1 MYYYAVLNTKDIVE
15 YISEQETEVTYYEYI
30 SIPTADQSLVGKWY
44 DREGLYGTVGAFL
57 EAPISILAEH
67 SSSQIS
73 YKGQDVW
80 LDDKLDSY
88 VTQSN
93 LSSELEGKANVSH
106 SHNAATKTVDGFMSA
121 GDKAKLDGIE
131 SNANLYVHP
140 ETHAAS
146 MITGLSA
153 VSTSGSYN
161 DLTDKP
167 TIPTIPAALPADGGN
182 ADTLDGYHAAY
193 FASGQHNH
201 DGVYAAANHTHDYAA
216 SNHSHATATTTAA
229 GFMSKEDKAKLNGI
243 ASGANSY
250 THPASHPASM
260 ITETDS
266 LKVMT
271 AAERTKLSGIAENA
285 NNYTHPET
293 HSAAMIEE
301 TSLKKVMTAEERTKL
316 AGIESGANNYSHPS
330 THPASMITGLSDI
343 AISGS
348 YEDLSNKPTSM
359 TPTAHTHAQSEI
371 TGLETALSGKA
382 SSTHTH
388 AQSDITGLATALSGK
403 SDTSH
408 THTAASTSVA
418 GFMSAADKT
427 KLNGIAANANA
438 YTHPSTHAA
447 SMITG
452 LADVATSGSYDDLS
466 DKPTIPAAYTHPS
479 THPASMITGLADIA
493 TSGSYNDLSDTPTS
507 MTPKAHTHAQ
517 SDITGLATALSGKS
531 DTSHSHSNATTTAAG
546 FMSKD
551 DKSKLDGIAA
561 GANKTTVDS
570 ALSSTSTNPV
580 QNKVINTAL
589 SGKAAS
595 SHTHSVATTSAAGF
609 MSKDDKTKLNGIATG
624 ANNYTHPSTHAA
636 SMITGLAEVATSGSY
651 TDLTDKPT
659 SMTPTAHSHAQSDI
673 TGLATALSG
682 KSDTTHTHSAASTTA
697 NGFMSKE
704 DKTKLNGIATGANK
718 TTVDSALSSTSTNP
732 VQNKVINTAL
742 AGKAASSHTH
752 AQSDITG
759 LATALSGKSDT
770 THTHSNATSSTNGFM
785 SATDKSAFDTAK
797 NRGQIGVCKNVLT
810 TGENLDD
817 YIYSGTYTFG
827 GTYTPENIPA
837 GVNGWLVVLR
847 WSCSDENATVK
858 QFWFRHGTVGAN
870 DFEIYV
876 RTKVGS
882 AAFGSWSKIY
892 TTSNPPTAAEVGAI
906 SKDLQMTA
914 DDGDVYVSWSNQ
926 DVVSK
931 ITALKKGMYTAY
943 AQSGTTNNP
952 KTTEGWRFLI
962 HKTTDTVGWV
972 QAFGSSGSVYVGN
985 VDSDGWKGWKCVYD
999 ADPSPLWTGKL
1010 YMSGSE
1016 SSPQTVTPSKKL
1028 SECRTGYLLVWS
1040 DYDPDTSTANDAD
1053 FVTTF
1058 IPKKNPTGGNW
1069 SGKSFLCDIPRYIGS
1084 NVNDVDTE
1092 RRIMKILYIYDNR
1105 IVGSPNN
1112 SKDDRNDVVLRCIWE
1127 I

>member
-1 MYYYAVLNTKDIVE
+1 MYYYAVLSTKDVVE
-15 YISEQETEVTYYEYI
+15 YISEQENEVTHYDYI
-30 SIPTADQSLVGKWY
+30 PLSTPDQTLVGKWY
-44 DREGLYGTVGAFL
+44 DREGVYGTVGAFL
-57 EAPISILAEH
+57 EPPISIQAEH

-80 LDDKLDSY
+80 LDEKLDSY
-88 VTQSN
+88 VTQSD
-93 LSSELEGKANVSH
+93 LSNGLAGKANVSH
-106 SHNAATKTVDGFMSA
+106 FHNTATQTSDGYMSS

-131 SNANLYVHP
+131 ANANLYVHP
-140 ETHAAS
+140 DTHAAS
-146 MITGLSA
+146 MITGISEVA
-153 VSTSGSYN
+153 KSGSYN

-193 FASGQHNH
+193 FAPGQHNH
-201 DGVYAAANHTHDYAA
+201 DAVYAAANHTHDYAA
-216 SNHSHATATTTAA
+216 SSHSHSTATVTAA

-250 THPASHPASM
+250 THPSTHPASM

-266 LKVMT
+266 LKIMT

-293 HSAAMIEE
+293 HSAAIIEE

-316 AGIESGANNYSHPS
+316 AGIESGANKYSHPS
-330 THPASMITGLSDI
+330 THPATMITGLSDI

-359 TPTAHTHAQSEI
+359 TPTAHTHVQSEI
-371 TGLETALSGKA
+371 TGLETALSGK
-382 SSTHTH
+382 SNTN
-388 AQSDITGLATALSGK
+388 
-403 SDTSH
+403 H

-452 LADVATSGSYDDLS
+452 LAD
-466 DKPTIPAAYTHPS
+466 
-479 THPASMITGLADIA
+479 IA

-507 MTPKAHTHAQ
+507 MTPKAHTHSQ

-531 DTSHSHSNATTTAAG
+531 DTSHTHGAATTTAAG

-551 DKSKLDGIAA
+551 DKSKLDGIAT

-580 QNKVINTAL
+580 QNKVVNTAL
-589 SGKAAS
+589 SGKANTSHTHTQSQVTGLETALAGKAAS
-595 SHTHSVATTSAAGF
+595 SHSHAQSDITGLATALSGKSDTSHSHSVATTSAAGF

-636 SMITGLAEVATSGSY
+636 SMITGLSGVATSGSY

-673 TGLATALSG
+673 TGLATALNG
-682 KSDTTHTHSAASTTA
+682 KASTGHTHSAASTTA
-697 NGFMSKE
+697 
-704 DKTKLNGIATGANK
+704 
-718 TTVDSALSSTSTNP
+718 
-732 VQNKVINTAL
+732 
-742 AGKAASSHTH
+742 
-752 AQSDITG
+752 
-759 LATALSGKSDT
+759 
-770 THTHSNATSSTNGFM
+770 NGFM

-914 DDGDVYVSWSNQ
+914 DDGDVYVIWSNQ
-926 DVVSK
+926 NVVSK

-943 AQSGTTNNP
+943 AQPGTTNNP

-1040 DYDPDTSTANDAD
+1040 DYDPDTSAANDAD

>member
-15 YISEQETEVTYYEYI
+15 YISEQENEVTYYEYI
-30 SIPTADQSLVGKWY
+30 SISTSDQSLVGKWY
-44 DREGLYGTVGAFL
+44 DREGVYGTVGAFL
-57 EAPISILAEH
+57 EVPISIQAEH
-67 SSSQIS
+67 SSSQIN

-80 LDDKLDSY
+80 LDEKLDSY
-88 VTQSN
+88 ATQSD
-93 LSSELEGKANVSH
+93 LSTGLAGKANLNH
-106 SHNAATKTVDGFMSA
+106 FHNTATQTSDGYMSS

-131 SNANLYVHP
+131 ANANLYVHP
-140 ETHAAS
+140 DTHAAS
-146 MITGLSA
+146 MITGLAS
-153 VSTSGSYN
+153 VSTTGSYN

-167 TIPTIPAALPADGGN
+167 TIPTIPTALPADGGN

-201 DGVYAAANHTHDYAA
+201 DAVYAPANHTHDYAA
-216 SNHSHATATTTAA
+216 SSHNHSTATTSEA
-229 GFMSKEDKAKLNGI
+229 GFMSAEDKAKLNGI
-243 ASGANSY
+243 ASGANNY

-293 HSAAMIEE
+293 HSAAIIEE

-330 THPASMITGLSDI
+330 THPATMITGLSDV
-343 AISGS
+343 ATSGS
-348 YEDLSNKPTSM
+348 YDDLSDKPTSM
-359 TPTAHTHAQSEI
+359 TPTAHTHVQSEI
-371 TGLETALSGKA
+371 TGLETALSGK
-382 SSTHTH
+382 SNTN
-388 AQSDITGLATALSGK
+388 
-403 SDTSH
+403 H

-427 KLNGIAANANA
+427 KLNGIATNANA
-438 YTHPSTHAA
+438 YTHPSTHA
-447 SMITG
+447 
-452 LADVATSGSYDDLS
+452 
-466 DKPTIPAAYTHPS
+466 
-479 THPASMITGLADIA
+479 ASMITGLADIA

-531 DTSHSHSNATTTAAG
+531 DTSHTHSTATTTAAG

-551 DKSKLDGIAA
+551 DKSKLDGIAT

-580 QNKVINTAL
+580 QNKVVNTAL
-589 SGKAAS
+589 SGKAES
-595 SHTHSVATTSAAGF
+595 SHTHSSATTSAAGF
-609 MSKDDKTKLNGIATG
+609 MSK
-624 ANNYTHPSTHAA
+624 
-636 SMITGLAEVATSGSY
+636 
-651 TDLTDKPT
+651 
-659 SMTPTAHSHAQSDI
+659 
-673 TGLATALSG
+673 
-682 KSDTTHTHSAASTTA
+682 
-697 NGFMSKE
+697 E
-704 DKTKLNGIATGANK
+704 DKTKLDGIATGANK

-858 QFWFRHGTVGAN
+858 QLWFRHGTVGAN

-914 DDGDVYVSWSNQ
+914 DDGDVYVVWSNQ

-1053 FVTTF
+1053 FATTF

-1069 SGKSFLCDIPRYIGS
+1069 SGKSFLCDIPRYIGG

-1112 SKDDRNDVVLRCIWE
+1112 SKGDRNDVVLRCIWE

>member
-1 MYYYAVLNTKDIVE
+1 MFMYYYAVLNTKDIVE

-44 DREGLYGTVGAFL
+44 DREGVYGTVGAFL
-57 EAPISILAEH
+57 EVPISIQAEH
-67 SSSQIS
+67 TTSQIS

-88 VTQSN
+88 ATQSN
-93 LSSELEGKANVSH
+93 LSSGLEGKANVNH
-106 SHNAATKTVDGFMSA
+106 FHDTATQTADGYMSSA
-121 GDKAKLDGIE
+121 DKAKLDGIAA
-131 SNANLYVHP
+131 NANLYVHP
-140 ETHAAS
+140 ETHSVS
-146 MITGLSA
+146 MITGLST
-153 VSTSGSYN
+153 VSTTGSYN

-167 TIPTIPAALPADGGN
+167 TIPTIPTALPADGGN

-201 DGVYAAANHTHDYAA
+201 DAVYAPANHTHDYAA
-216 SNHSHATATTTAA
+216 TYHTHEEATTSES
-229 GFMSKEDKAKLNGI
+229 GFMSAEDKTKLNGI
-243 ASGANSY
+243 ASGANNY
-250 THPASHPASM
+250 THPTSHPASM

-293 HSAAMIEE
+293 HSAAIIEE
-301 TSLKKVMTAEERTKL
+301 TSAKKVMTAEERTKL

-330 THPASMITGLSDI
+330 THPATMITGLSSV
-343 AISGS
+343 ATSGS
-348 YEDLSNKPTSM
+348 YNDLSNKPTSM
-359 TPTAHTHAQSEI
+359 TPTAHTHV
-371 TGLETALSGKA
+371 
-382 SSTHTH
+382 
-388 AQSDITGLATALSGK
+388 QSDITGLS
-403 SDTSH
+403 
-408 THTAASTSVA
+408 
-418 GFMSAADKT
+418 
-427 KLNGIAANANA
+427 
-438 YTHPSTHAA
+438 
-447 SMITG
+447 
-452 LADVATSGSYDDLS
+452 
-466 DKPTIPAAYTHPS
+466 
-479 THPASMITGLADIA
+479 
-493 TSGSYNDLSDTPTS
+493 
-507 MTPKAHTHAQ
+507 
-517 SDITGLATALSGKS
+517 TALSGKS

-551 DKSKLDGIAA
+551 DKSKLD
-561 GANKTTVDS
+561 
-570 ALSSTSTNPV
+570 
-580 QNKVINTAL
+580 
-589 SGKAAS
+589 
-595 SHTHSVATTSAAGF
+595 
-609 MSKDDKTKLNGIATG
+609 GIATG

-673 TGLATALSG
+673 TGLATALNG
-682 KSDTTHTHSAASTTA
+682 KASTGHTHSAASTTA

-732 VQNKVINTAL
+732 VQNKVVNTAL
-742 AGKAASSHTH
+742 AGKAATSHNH
-752 AQSDITG
+752 NSAYI
-759 LATALSGKSDT
+759 AKS
-770 THTHSNATSSTNGFM
+770 
-785 SATDKSAFDTAK
+785 
-797 NRGQIGVCKNVLT
+797 
-810 TGENLDD
+810 
-817 YIYSGTYTFG
+817 
-827 GTYTPENIPA
+827 
-837 GVNGWLVVLR
+837 
-847 WSCSDENATVK
+847 
-858 QFWFRHGTVGAN
+858 
-870 DFEIYV
+870 
-876 RTKVGS
+876 
-882 AAFGSWSKIY
+882 
-892 TTSNPPTAAEVGAI
+892 
-906 SKDLQMTA
+906 LQMTA
-914 DDGDVYVSWSNQ
+914 DDGDVYVVWSNQ

-1053 FVTTF
+1053 FATTF

-1112 SKDDRNDVVLRCIWE
+1112 SKDDRNDVVLRCIYE
-1127 I
+1127 Y